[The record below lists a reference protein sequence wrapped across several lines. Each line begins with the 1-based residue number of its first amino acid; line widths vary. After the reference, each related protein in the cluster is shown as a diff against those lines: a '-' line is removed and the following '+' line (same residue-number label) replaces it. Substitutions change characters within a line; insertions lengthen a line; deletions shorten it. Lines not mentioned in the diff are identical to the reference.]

1 MMNRKNVSWNLASAA
16 VSVACA
22 MASVPLTGHAE
33 EATSEGSVGWIS
45 TGWSTYDFF
54 SADNWDQGL
63 ITGEFGSG
71 LGTEKFTQTITF
83 GQDWSGNL
91 SFSHSNEATL
101 TLCGDGSRD
110 ATWFVPGDVAFA
122 ANTSKGRVTFGSQK
136 EGSKFYIDL
145 GGKSP
150 TFTMKGTGGYY
161 FNNAIS
167 NGAFRIGGESTSV
180 VSFYNDDAT
189 VDGDIYLHGTSK
201 LQFDS
206 SAKDSSG
213 TVRAKNVYHGG
224 NELEL
229 KGGSSATEDTIDG
242 MFRILDDSAG
252 MRTVSI
258 YAPSTNTIL
267 RAKKL
272 EIAPGAFVCFRGT
285 SLGLG
290 VPEVTGANLF
300 FEETPTLVD
309 GLIPQAV
316 ALTTMDGGTSSNL
329 SFAGYDAAKGVR
341 VLDLETEFVT
351 DVASL
356 ASGTENLLVPH
367 GTTTTITGET
377 TVNAV
382 LMKGGEE
389 KSPAALG
396 KGDDTAKLRVTSG
409 QFVIAYSRNAKPYVN
424 VPVDFGAARGCISHS
439 ADKWTEWNSTISGS
453 GGIVFATYVASLAGA
468 GLSLNSDC
476 DYSGNAYVNSS
487 LYIAADKKVFP
498 YGSRQ
503 GDLYVWGN
511 LAFKANS
518 SGYVTYQTVNG
529 LYGDGTIREET
540 GKRKLD
546 FSFGDNDADGD
557 FTGTLSVLQ
566 NVTKIG
572 AGRQR
577 LGGTVACKGVL
588 SVSSGTVI
596 LDGTVV
602 SNETT
607 AATVSVAADAAIG
620 GAGAIETSLAFAAN
634 AKLRVE
640 VADGKAKGPLTVAA
654 ISAAGEVTVE
664 VDSAEWK
671 GSYSV
676 LKVTEGTLEG
686 ITFKKGANIGSLALS
701 ADKTE
706 LIATKSSGFR
716 LIIR

>member
-1 MMNRKNVSWNLASAA
+1 MSESSLKSVARAALALACSVILVPLASSADE
-16 VSVACA
+16 
-22 MASVPLTGHAE
+22 T
-33 EATSEGSVGWIS
+33 TSEGGGWIV
-45 TGWSTYDFF
+45 TANDGKKYDFF
-54 SADNWDQGL
+54 STDNWDQGL

-71 LGTEKFTQTITF
+71 LGKNKATQTITF

-91 SFSHSNEATL
+91 SFTHSNEAFL

-110 ATWFVPGDVAFA
+110 ATWFVPGDMTFA
-122 ANTSKGRVTFGSQK
+122 AGIWKGWVKFGTQNA
-136 EGSKFYIDL
+136 GSKFYIDL

-161 FNNAIS
+161 FNNTIS
-167 NGAFRIGGESTSV
+167 NGAFRIGGESTSF
-180 VSFYNDDAT
+180 VSFYNDDAK
-189 VDGDIYLHGTSK
+189 VDGDIYFHGTNK

-224 NELEL
+224 NDLEL
-229 KGGSSATEDTIDG
+229 NGGSSATEDTIDG
-242 MFRILDDSAG
+242 TLRIQDDSAG

-272 EIAPGAFVCFRGT
+272 EIAPCAFVCFRGT

-290 VPEVTGANLF
+290 VPGETGANLF
-300 FEETPTLVD
+300 FEEAPTLVG

-316 ALTTMDGGTSSNL
+316 ALTTLAEGGTSSNL
-329 SFAGYDAAKGVR
+329 SFAGYDAEKGVR
-341 VLDLETEFVT
+341 VLDLENEFVT

-356 ASGTENLLVPH
+356 TSGTENLLVPH
-367 GTTTTITGET
+367 ATTATISGET

-389 KSPAALG
+389 KSSTALE

-424 VPVDFGAARGCISHS
+424 VPVDFGAVRGCISHS

-453 GGIVFATYVASLAGA
+453 GGIVFATYAASLDRA

-487 LYIAADKKVFP
+487 LYVAADKKVFP

-572 AGRQR
+572 SGRQR

-588 SVSSGTVI
+588 TVSSGTVI

-620 GAGAIETSLAFAAN
+620 GAGTIETSLAFAAN

-640 VADGKAKGPLTVAA
+640 VANGKAKGPLTVAA

-664 VDSAEWK
+664 ADSAEWK

-676 LKVTEGTLEG
+676 LKVTGGTLEG

-701 ADKTE
+701 DDKTE
-706 LIATKSSGFR
+706 LIASKDIGFKI
-716 LIIR
+716 IIR

>member
-1 MMNRKNVSWNLASAA
+1 MSDSSLKSVARAALALACSVILVPLAS
-16 VSVACA
+16 
-22 MASVPLTGHAE
+22 LAE
-33 EATSEGSVGWIS
+33 EATSEGGGGWIV
-45 TGWSTYDFF
+45 TANDGKKHDFF
-54 SADNWDQGL
+54 STDNWDQGL

-71 LGTEKFTQTITF
+71 LGGSKTTQTITF

-91 SFSHSNEATL
+91 SFTHSNEAFL

-110 ATWFVPGDVAFA
+110 ATWFVPGDMTFA
-122 ANTSKGRVTFGSQK
+122 AGIWKGWVKFGTQNA
-136 EGSKFYIDL
+136 GSKFYIDL

-161 FNNAIS
+161 FNNTIS
-167 NGAFRIGGESTSV
+167 NGAFRIGGESTSF
-180 VSFYNDDAT
+180 VSFYNDDAK
-189 VDGDIYLHGTSK
+189 VDGDIYFHGTNK

-224 NELEL
+224 NDLEL

-242 MFRILDDSAG
+242 TLRIQDDSAG

-290 VPEVTGANLF
+290 VPGETGANLF
-300 FEETPTLVD
+300 FEEAPTLVG

-316 ALTTMDGGTSSNL
+316 ALTTPAEGGTSSNL
-329 SFAGYDAAKGVR
+329 SFAGYDAEKGVR
-341 VLDLETEFVT
+341 VLDLENEFVT

-356 ASGTENLLVPH
+356 TSGTENLFVPH
-367 GTTTTITGET
+367 ATTATISGET

-382 LMKGGEE
+382 ILQGGSSSE
-389 KSPAALG
+389 AAATLNAE
-396 KGDDTAKLRVTSG
+396 DETSCLRVTSG
-409 QFVIAYSRNAKPYVN
+409 QIIVGWSRYKTPSIN
-424 VPVDFGAARGCISHS
+424 VPIDFGDVRGCISVVH
-439 ADKWTEWNSTISGS
+439 DKQTD
-453 GGIVFATYVASLAGA
+453 
-468 GLSLNSDC
+468 LNSPIHGSNGVVFSVLNKELANSGLFLKADC
-476 DYSGNAYVNSS
+476 DYTGDTYVNAWVVVGTNKRVFPCGDRRGDLYISGNAA
-487 LYIAADKKVFP
+487 LW
-498 YGSRQ
+498 
-503 GDLYVWGN
+503 GDSKGAV
-511 LAFKANS
+511 AF
-518 SGYVTYQTVNG
+518 TING
-529 LYGDGTIREET
+529 LNGDGTIRCYKYT
-540 GKRKLD
+540 VDL
-546 FSFGDNDADGD
+546 SFGDNNADGD
-557 FTGTLSVLQ
+557 FTGTMSAFR
-566 NVTKIG
+566 NMTKIG
-572 AGRQR
+572 SGRQR
-577 LGGTVACKGVL
+577 FGGTVAGTGAL

-620 GAGAIETSLAFAAN
+620 GAGVIETSLAFAAN

-640 VADGKAKGPLTVAA
+640 VANGKAKGPLTVAA
-654 ISAAGEVTVE
+654 ISAEGEVTVE
-664 VDSAEWK
+664 ADSAEWK

-676 LKVTEGTLEG
+676 LKVTDGTLEG

-701 ADKTE
+701 DDKTE
-706 LIATKSSGFR
+706 LIASKDIGFKI
-716 LIIR
+716 IIR